1 MNDINF
7 VLDWICLTN
16 CKIYSIYRF
25 HLLKY
30 FKTWF
35 LISPYIINY
44 PINSWIMVGNTSSM
58 SFQKI
63 AVSNNNEISAIML
76 PFAQEITCTI

>member
-1 MNDINF
+1 MIFNF
-7 VLDWICLTN
+7 
-16 CKIYSIYRF
+16 
-25 HLLKY
+25 
-30 FKTWF
+30 
-35 LISPYIINY
+35 PYIINY